1 VKVGTTGLSED
12 LRKEPGCLQDDFT
25 DQIPTAMRTIYHEV
39 FNRGKEYLRWLMTSC
54 GSLHPLCGQHDV
66 GCAHQRQVFY
76 RQPALKNSFA
86 STIRTRPTRCRTMTL
101 PTDENFHVQR
111 STLPHGYSNESS
123 EDFDGNALPEASQVT
138 KWKASRTD
146 ILMACLIA
154 CRHFRDLLHEC
165 H

>member
-76 RQPALKNSFA
+76 GQPALKNSFA

-101 PTDENFHVQR
+101 PTDENFHVQPSLTAIRMSLVKTSMEMRCRRLRR
-111 STLPHGYSNESS
+111 SRSGRLPG
-123 EDFDGNALPEASQVT
+123 
-138 KWKASRTD
+138 RTS
-146 ILMACLIA
+146 
-154 CRHFRDLLHEC
+154 
-165 H
+165 